1 MKKDKQQPEK
11 GQLTNEEYLDL
22 YGSKDN
28 MYLKARIST
37 NEYFKLP
44 EDKRRFYVRFCGLN
58 EVFYTLNPMT
68 SPFSVTIPKVE
79 DQAPLSN
86 ETKAVESVTLIQEE
100 NKQCSHESLE
110 RITTTDGKYYEIC
123 HHCSLSFPKHPI
135 IQDESAGRFLLKN
148 RLNDI
153 CVSGLAAEPKIFA
166 SEAMRMYASQF
177 KNTDAVKVI
186 TDRIEKLENNLAFR
200 THGWLGNKLKYQL
213 QEAKDILKLIQP

>member
-44 EDKRRFYVRFCGLN
+44 EDKRRFYVRFCGPN

-86 ETKAVESVTLIQEE
+86 ETKAVESIPINCFHSFCTECGAAIDVIPCEGTVINIEKE
-100 NKQCSHESLE
+100 CS
-110 RITTTDGKYYEIC
+110 
-123 HHCSLSFPKHPI
+123 
-135 IQDESAGRFLLKN
+135 Q
-148 RLNDI
+148 
-153 CVSGLAAEPKIFA
+153 
-166 SEAMRMYASQF
+166 QF

-186 TDRIEKLENNLAFR
+186 KDRITELMYERDNYPKSSPSIYRARIN
-200 THGWLGNKLKYQL
+200 
-213 QEAKDILKLIQP
+213 EANDILKLIQP